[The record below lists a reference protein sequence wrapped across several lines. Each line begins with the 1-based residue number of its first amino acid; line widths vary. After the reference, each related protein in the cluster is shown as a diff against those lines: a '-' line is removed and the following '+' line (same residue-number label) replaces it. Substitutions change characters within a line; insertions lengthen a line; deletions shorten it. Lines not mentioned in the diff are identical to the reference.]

1 MLDISEI
8 ITNGQYYKR
17 DGAELIFDE
26 NKLHDFSIAMQ
37 PQLDSLIQYERDF
50 RKGFTER
57 IIKSKFMLIMG
68 GVVIAM
74 VAVIVIA

>member
-1 MLDISEI
+1 M
-8 ITNGQYYKR
+8 
-17 DGAELIFDE
+17 
-26 NKLHDFSIAMQ
+26 HDFAIAMQ